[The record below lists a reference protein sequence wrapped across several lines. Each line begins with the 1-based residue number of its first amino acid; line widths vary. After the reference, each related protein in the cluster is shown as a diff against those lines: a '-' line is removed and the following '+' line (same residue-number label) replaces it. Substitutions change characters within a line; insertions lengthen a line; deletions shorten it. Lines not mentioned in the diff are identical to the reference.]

1 MSKILSNHKSVIE
14 MVKKMGLDS
23 SRVVRIDIA
32 LVPNKP
38 VTATIVYA
46 IDSRD
51 GVFETLTKY
60 AYEEKDGT
68 IT

>member
-1 MSKILSNHKSVIE
+1 
-14 MVKKMGLDS
+14 MGLDP

-60 AYEEKDGT
+60 AYEVNDGT

>member
-1 MSKILSNHKSVIE
+1 MSKILSSHKSVIE

-23 SRVVRIDIA
+23 SRVVRIDIS
-32 LVPNKP
+32 LEPNKP

>member
-14 MVKKMGLDS
+14 LVKKMGLEPS
-23 SRVVRIDIA
+23 QVMRIDIA
-32 LVPNKP
+32 LVPNQP

-46 IDSRD
+46 IDNRD

-60 AYEEKDGT
+60 AYEEKDGI